1 MATLPDCPV
10 RWLKYGNPKTGQ
22 PKNRVKSGHR
32 SFSPLTL
39 LQHVEFDPAHTFFPT
54 CSDFRLDFAPVVRM
68 ACERK
73 FLESE
78 ATTGFFL
85 LLGQQG
91 NKAVL
96 DWVMKEGFIPSRYE
110 CPKCKKDMRLVERKG
125 TIDGFEWRCRV
136 QSTENPH
143 FVCRSVRKGTWCTCV
158 SST

>member
-1 MATLPDCPV
+1 MVTLKPV
-10 RWLKYGNPKTGQ
+10 NE
-22 PKNRVKSGHR
+22 KNRVKSGHR

-78 ATTGFFL
+78 ATKGFFL

-96 DWVMKEGFIPSRYE
+96 DWVMKEGLITPRYE
-110 CPKCKKDMRLVERKG
+110 CPKCKKDMRLFERKG
-125 TIDGFEWRCRV
+125 TIDDFEWRCRV
-136 QSTENPH
+136 LSKENPR
-143 FVCRSVRKGTWCTCV
+143 FVCRSVRKGTWFSDSRLSVFVWSCD
-158 SST
+158 

>member
-1 MATLPDCPV
+1 MATLSDCPV
-10 RWLKYGNPKTGQ
+10 QWLKYGNPKTGQ

-39 LQHVEFDPAHTFFPT
+39 LRQVEFDPAHTFSP
-54 CSDFRLDFAPVVRM
+54 RVPILGLIDFAPVVRM

-73 FLESE
+73 FNESE

-96 DWVMKEGFIPSRYE
+96 DWIMKEGLIPSRYS
-110 CPKCKKDMRLVERKG
+110 V
-125 TIDGFEWRCRV
+125 
-136 QSTENPH
+136 
-143 FVCRSVRKGTWCTCV
+143 RSVKRICVWLNERVRLMVLNGVVEYSRKRIPTLFAGVQEKVCGYGNPV
-158 SST
+158 L